1 MIIAIDGVAAS
12 GKGVLAEFLAKYY
25 NCDFLLTGNLYR
37 LCAKGLLKAKVDID
51 SFVQAPSQDK
61 IIELLK
67 DLDIADDDLGSDII
81 SEAASKIAAVGVVR
95 QALNDF
101 QIDWIKKRK
110 DAVVEGRD
118 IGTVIWPQAE
128 VKLFLTADPK
138 VRAERRAHQLRHKG
152 EIVDVEEIYTHLVE
166 RDKHDKTRSLAP
178 MKMAE
183 DAILLDTTDL
193 TIEQVQQRAISL
205 IEEKRGGI
213 HRNVYR
219 QQ

>member
-12 GKGVLAEFLAKYY
+12 GKGVLAEFLAKHYG
-25 NCDFLLTGNLYR
+25 CDFLLTGNLYR
-37 LCAKGLLKAKVDID
+37 LCAKSLLQANIDID
-51 SFVQAPSQDK
+51 GFVQAPSQDK
-61 IIELLK
+61 IIEILK
-67 DLDIADDDLGSDII
+67 QVDMTDDDLGSDII

-138 VRAERRAHQLRHKG
+138 VRAERRAHQLHQKG
-152 EIVDVEEIYTHLVE
+152 ETISVEEIYTHLME

-183 DAILLDTTDL
+183 DAMLLDTTDL
-193 TIEQVQQRAISL
+193 TIEQTQQRAIGL
-205 IEEKRGGI
+205 IEEKRRAI
-213 HRNVYR
+213 
-219 QQ
+219 